1 MHEHEPFPKLTHS
14 LILPQTVT
22 LTHLQPHPSS
32 TALALP
38 WFTNLSRYQI
48 CWVSDSTPLSQP
60 LPIRSSL
67 RSVRHRVPA
76 FRAPGGQAKGL
87 GALGGAADP
96 RAHRHQAVGQR
107 ATAQQGDLRPGCE
120 GVNSALGASG
130 KQGHTAEGWSC
141 LIYNWSN

>member
-1 MHEHEPFPKLTHS
+1 MNLFQSSPTPSFSLKLSHS
-14 LILPQTVT
+14 PTYSHIL
-22 LTHLQPHPSS
+22 PHPSS